1 MNETFINNPTCE
13 RSLISICLNNS
24 DLLIDVEDNE
34 ICSQHFIIPAHRH
47 IFTSM
52 MYLYSKGIK
61 PSPLAILE
69 AITSKDAKEEIT
81 KKILEVFPSAFQ
93 YDKEIRIPWTEN
105 GEQVQIKLTLTA
117 AKVMV
122 NTGGDAAVPGG
133 AAEEIA
139 AALNEK
145 AGESWRNQ

>member
-1 MNETFINNPTCE
+1 MA
-13 RSLISICLNNS
+13 LKG
-24 DLLIDVEDNE
+24 
-34 ICSQHFIIPAHRH
+34 SQ
-47 IFTSM
+47 
-52 MYLYSKGIK
+52 
-61 PSPLAILE
+61 
-69 AITSKDAKEEIT
+69 AKEEIT

-122 NTGGDAAVPGG
+122 NEGGDAAVPGG

-139 AALNEK
+139 AAPVQATLDAPKVANIETSAAEK
-145 AGESWRNQ
+145 ENLSKLLRSLGL